1 MLEGGGTLITDMSY
15 DFDDDTNGTDSKFSD
30 LVIATGGT
38 GGRIEN
44 TIYNGKG
51 GTPNGLDGTNNTS
64 NNVLLPNVIGI
75 DNTDYGN
82 YGISNGVLHTESV
95 TRAGDVT
102 SEVTIQGGTGG
113 KITTT
118 ILVPAGT
125 YSIIIGKAGQNIARR
140 SSTIIEITSLP
151 GSRNGCVLVEYGEG
165 ISL

>member
-95 TRAGDVT
+95 TRAGNIVPDIIV
-102 SEVTIQGGTGG
+102 G
-113 KITTT
+113 KDGAT
-118 ILVPAGT
+118 
-125 YSIIIGKAGQNIARR
+125 
-140 SSTIIEITSLP
+140 P
-151 GSRNGCVLVEYGEG
+151 GSTNAMDDYLKLLS
-165 ISL
+165 IKAAKDLQLDASIK